1 MKIEEVII
9 VGAVGTALNIADQ
22 INDAFNKYNHHQK
35 VIGFCVDSFPINS
48 VINELPVVSATSNIN
63 DYLYNKPSVRLLYAL
78 FRPDI
83 MKDRFKLFN
92 KLNIDRNKLTN
103 FIHPLTYY
111 PSSLNLG
118 TGNIILSN
126 STIQSN
132 VSIGDLNI
140 INSNVTIEHNTQI
153 GVGNFIAANV
163 AIGANVLLGS
173 HNFIGLNS
181 SIRENVSLDEV
192 FVGMHSLVLSNHSNA
207 KIFGVPAKEK

>member
-22 INDAFNKYNHHQK
+22 INNAFNKYNHHQK

-48 VINELPVVSATSNIN
+48 VINELPVVSTTSNIN
-63 DYLYNKPSVRLLYAL
+63 DYLYNKPGVRLLYAL

-83 MKDRFKLFN
+83 MKDRFQLFN
-92 KLNIDRNKLTN
+92 KLNIERNKLTN

-111 PSSLNLG
+111 PSGLNLG

-126 STIQSN
+126 STIQSS
-132 VSIGDLNI
+132 VSLGDLNI
-140 INSNVTIEHNTQI
+140 INSNVTIEHNTTI
-153 GVGNFIAANV
+153 GTGNFIAANT
-163 AIGANVLLGS
+163 AIGAEVVLGS

-181 SIRENVSLDEV
+181 SIRENVSLDNV
-192 FVGMHSLVLSNHSNA
+192 FVGMHSLVLSNFKNT
-207 KIFGVPAKEK
+207 KIFGIPAVEI

>member
-22 INDAFNKYNHHQK
+22 VNDAFNKYNHHQK
-35 VIGFCVDSFPINS
+35 VIGFCVDSFPVNS
-48 VINELPVVSATSNIN
+48 VINGLPVVSTTPNIN
-63 DYLYNKPSVRLLYAL
+63 DYLYNKPNVRILYAL

-83 MKDRFKLFN
+83 MKDRFQLFN
-92 KLNIDRNKLTN
+92 ELNIERNRLTN

-111 PSSLNLG
+111 PSSLELG

-126 STIQSN
+126 TTIQSN

-140 INSNVTIEHNTQI
+140 INSNITIEHDTQI
-153 GVGNFIAANV
+153 GDGNFIAANV

-192 FVGMHSLVLSNHSNA
+192 FVGMHSLVLSDY
-207 KIFGVPAKEK
+207 KKTRVYGIPAAEK

>member
-22 INDAFNKYNHHQK
+22 INDAFNKYNHHQR
-35 VIGFCVDSFPINS
+35 VIGFCVDSLPINS
-48 VINELPVVSATSNIN
+48 VINELPVVSTTSNIN

-83 MKDRFKLFN
+83 MKARFQLFN
-92 KLNIDRNKLTN
+92 KLNIERNKLTN

-111 PSSLNLG
+111 PSGLNLG

-132 VSIGDLNI
+132 VNIGDLNI

-192 FVGMHSLVLSNHSNA
+192 FVGMHSLVLSNHSNT
-207 KIFGVPAKEK
+207 KIFGIPAKEK